1 MKMDKKSVDYT
12 LYICTD
18 RGLMSSETVE
28 QSVESVIKG
37 GATVIQLREKNASS
51 GEFYEQAK
59 RVKQI
64 TDSYGVPLIIN
75 DRVDI
80 ALAVNADGVHLGQSD
95 LPCSVARAILGEDK
109 IIGIT
114 APTVELAKKAAADS
128 ADYIGVG
135 AMFATSTKSD
145 AKANTKENLAAIR
158 KVVDIPIVIIG
169 GIKRSNVLEF
179 AGMGVNGAAVI
190 SDIIADANPEKAAK
204 EMVLKLHT
212 QF

>member
-95 LPCSVARAILGEDK
+95 LPCSVARA
-109 IIGIT
+109 
-114 APTVELAKKAAADS
+114 DS

>member
-1 MKMDKKSVDYT
+1 MIFMKKDIDYT

-18 RGLMSSETVE
+18 SGLMSSETVE
-28 QSVESVIKG
+28 QSVEAVIKG

-51 GEFYEQAK
+51 RGFYELAL
-59 RVKQI
+59 RVKAV
-64 TDSYGVPLIIN
+64 TDSYGVPLLIN
-75 DRVDI
+75 DRIDI

-95 LPCSVARAILGEDK
+95 LPCTAARRILGGDK

-114 APTVELAKKAAADS
+114 APTVELALKAQSDG

-158 KVVDIPIVIIG
+158 AAVGIPIVIIG
-169 GIKRSNVLEF
+169 GVKRSNVMTF
-179 AGMGVNGAAVI
+179 AGMGINGAAVI
-190 SDIIADANPEKAAK
+190 SDIVADPDPETAAR
-204 EMVLKLHT
+204 EMKMLLEK
-212 QF
+212 F